1 MQYSQAKQ
9 GRVFILRLED
19 GEILHQEIERF
30 AAEHQIQAAFLIAV
44 GGADRG
50 SKLIVGPKDPEARPV
65 PPLQHILS
73 GIHEVAGVGT
83 IFPDED
89 GNPLLHM
96 HLACGRKDKTVTG
109 CGREGV
115 IVWEVLEVIIT
126 ELTGTDAL
134 REFDPETGFTLLNLT
149 PKALN

>member
-19 GEILHQEIERF
+19 GEILHEVIERF
-30 AAEHQIQAAFLIAV
+30 AVEHHIKVASVVALGDAA
-44 GGADRG
+44 GGSR
-50 SKLIVGPKDPEARPV
+50 LVVGPEDPEARPV
-65 PPLQHILS
+65 PPLHHILS
-73 GIHEVAGVGT
+73 GVHEIAGIGT
-83 IFPDED
+83 IFPDEA

-96 HLACGRKDKTVTG
+96 HLACGRQDSTVTG

-126 ELTGTDAL
+126 ELTGIDA
-134 REFDPETGFTLLNLT
+134 RRKFDPATGFTLLSIRT
-149 PKALN
+149 